1 MLLRRALA
9 HASILLPAALIA
21 GCPLEIVHTLVDC
34 RSAWVCG
41 DQETAEDDNGDED
54 LCLDVNDNDRPTTIE
69 EHTAELQ
76 ADCNAIPVNCIG
88 GEAAV
93 CTATCTPTTTECG
106 TDAGS

>member
-1 MLLRRALA
+1 MLLRPALA
-9 HASILLPAALIA
+9 LAFVLPPALWIAA
-21 GCPLEIVHTLVDC
+21 CPIETVHTLVDC
-34 RSAWVCG
+34 RAAWVCG

-54 LCLDVNDNDRPTTIE
+54 LCLDVNDNDRQTRID
-69 EHTAELQ
+69 EHVAELQ

-106 TDAGS
+106 ADAGS